1 MAVKSRESNKS
12 NHLAAAVGGIFLI
25 AVAIIA
31 AYSFFP
37 QEGCIGV
44 VEISGTLST
53 QDVPSSLF
61 TDEQKGSQTI
71 ASEIEAAG
79 SRQDV
84 RAVLLL
90 IDSPGGSVVASQ
102 EVYSAVHALNK
113 TSVAFIREMAA
124 SGGYYAAA
132 GTDYIVANPDA
143 LTGSIGARAT
153 LDDYSGLMEKLGVNS
168 TTFKT
173 GDMKDMGSSARQMTE
188 KERAVW
194 QSIVDESFLSFRT
207 AVEEGRKGKLD
218 PAGFATA
225 LDARV
230 LTGRQA
236 KKIGL
241 VDELGNKDAA
251 IAAAA
256 RLSNMTLAPG
266 AKPRLCEISSSKKQG
281 ALFGSL
287 SSEALRFFL
296 QSAGGFHV
304 SYK

>member
-1 MAVKSRESNKS
+1 MAGKAHEPNY
-12 NHLAAAVGGIFLI
+12 LAAAVGGLFLL
-25 AVAIIA
+25 AVIILA
-31 AYSFFP
+31 AYSFAP
-37 QEGCIGV
+37 SEGCIGV
-44 VEISGTLST
+44 VEISGPLIT
-53 QDVPSSLF
+53 QDIPSSLF

-71 ASEIEAAG
+71 ASELEEAG
-79 SRQDV
+79 SRTDV

-102 EVYSAVHALNK
+102 EVYAAVRAMNK
-113 TSVAFIREMAA
+113 TSVTFIREMAA

-153 LDDYSGLMEKLGVNS
+153 LDDYSGLMGKLGINS

-173 GDMKDMGSSARQMTE
+173 GDLKDMGASDRPISE
-188 KERAVW
+188 KERSVW
-194 QSIVDESFLSFRT
+194 QSIVDESFLTFRT
-207 AVEEGRKGKLD
+207 AVEEGRKGRLD
-218 PAGFATA
+218 KAGFEEV
-225 LDARV
+225 LDARI

-241 VDELGNKDAA
+241 IDELGNKDAA

-256 RLSNMTLAPG
+256 RLSGM
-266 AKPRLCEISSSKKQG
+266 KEEPRLCEISSG
-281 ALFGSL
+281 AKRGTLFGSL
-287 SSEALRFFL
+287 SAQALQLFL

>member
-1 MAVKSRESNKS
+1 MAGKADESNY
-12 NHLAAAVGGIFLI
+12 LVAAVGGLFLL
-25 AVAIIA
+25 AVIVLA
-31 AYSFFP
+31 AYLFLPS
-37 QEGCIGV
+37 EGCVGV
-44 VEISGTLST
+44 VEISGPLVT

-71 ASEIEAAG
+71 SDELSEAG
-79 SRQDV
+79 GRKDV

-90 IDSPGGSVVASQ
+90 IDSPGGSVIASQ
-102 EVYSAVHALNK
+102 EIYAAVRAMNK
-113 TSVAFIREMAA
+113 TSVTFIREMAA

-153 LDDYSGLMEKLGVNS
+153 LDDYSGLMEKLGINS

-173 GDMKDMGSSARQMTE
+173 GDLKDMGSSSRPISD
-188 KERAVW
+188 KERAIW
-194 QSIVDESFLSFRT
+194 QSIVNEGFLTFRQ

-218 PAGFATA
+218 KAMFEEA

-256 RLSNMTLAPG
+256 RLSGMDVAPG
-266 AKPRLCEISSSKKQG
+266 EQPRLCEISSG
-281 ALFGSL
+281 AKHGTLFGSL
-287 SSEALRFFL
+287 SASALQLFV
-296 QSAGGFHV
+296 QGASGFHV
-304 SYK
+304 SYR

>member
-1 MAVKSRESNKS
+1 MP
-12 NHLAAAVGGIFLI
+12 I
-25 AVAIIA
+25 
-31 AYSFFP
+31 
-37 QEGCIGV
+37 
-44 VEISGTLST
+44 T
-53 QDVPSSLF
+53 QSDSPIND
-61 TDEQKGSQTI
+61 DEQKGSQTI
-71 ASEIEAAG
+71 ASELEEAG
-79 SRQDV
+79 GRKDV

-102 EVYSAVHALNK
+102 EVYAAVRAMNK
-113 TSVAFIREMAA
+113 TSVTFIREMAA

-153 LDDYSGLMEKLGVNS
+153 LDDYSGLMEKLGINS

-173 GDMKDMGSSARQMTE
+173 GDLKDMGSPARQISE

-194 QSIVDESFLSFRT
+194 QSIVDEGFLSFRL
-207 AVEEGRKGKLD
+207 AVEEGRKGRLD
-218 PAGFATA
+218 QAGFAEV
-225 LDARV
+225 LDARI

-256 RLSNMTLAPG
+256 RLSGMAVAAG
-266 AKPRLCEISSSKKQG
+266 DKPKLCEISRG
-281 ALFGSL
+281 ARRGTLFGSL
-287 SSEALRFFL
+287 SAQALQLFL
-296 QSAGGFHV
+296 QSAGGFRV
-304 SYK
+304 SYR

>member
-1 MAVKSRESNKS
+1 MAGKANESNY
-12 NHLAAAVGGIFLI
+12 LAAAVGGLFLL
-25 AVAIIA
+25 AVIILS

-37 QEGCIGV
+37 SEGCIGV
-44 VEISGTLST
+44 VEISGPLIT
-53 QDVPSSLF
+53 QDIPSSLF

-71 ASEIEAAG
+71 AAELEEAG
-79 SRQDV
+79 SRKDV

-102 EVYSAVHALNK
+102 EVYAAVRAMNK
-113 TSVAFIREMAA
+113 TSVTFIREMAA

-153 LDDYSGLMEKLGVNS
+153 LEDYSGLMEKLGVNS

-173 GDMKDMGSSARQMTE
+173 GDLKDMGSSDRPASE

-194 QSIVDESFLSFRT
+194 QSIVNESFLSFRL

-218 PAGFATA
+218 SAGFAEV
-225 LDARV
+225 LDARI

-241 VDELGNKDAA
+241 VDELGNKEAA
-251 IAAAA
+251 ITAAAH
-256 RLSNMTLAPG
+256 LSGMKG
-266 AKPRLCEISSSKKQG
+266 EPRLCEISSSTKRG
-281 ALFGSL
+281 TLFGSL
-287 SSEALRFFL
+287 SAQALQLFL
-296 QSAGGFHV
+296 QSANGFHV
-304 SYK
+304 SYN

>member
-1 MAVKSRESNKS
+1 MASKAHEANYLV
-12 NHLAAAVGGIFLI
+12 AAVGGIFLL
-25 AVAIIA
+25 AVLILA
-31 AYSFFP
+31 AYSFVP
-37 QEGCIGV
+37 SEGCIGV
-44 VEISGTLST
+44 VEISGPLIT

-71 ASEIEAAG
+71 AAELGEAG
-79 SRQDV
+79 SRKDV

-102 EVYSAVHALNK
+102 EVYAAVRAMNK
-113 TSVAFIREMAA
+113 TSVTFIREMAA

-153 LDDYSGLMEKLGVNS
+153 LDDYSGLMEKLGINS

-173 GDMKDMGSSARQMTE
+173 GDLKDMGSSSRPISE
-188 KERAVW
+188 KERQVW
-194 QSIVDESFLSFRT
+194 QSIVNESFLTFRS

-218 PAGFATA
+218 QAGFAEI
-225 LDARV
+225 LDARI

-241 VDELGNKDAA
+241 IDELGNKDAA

-256 RLSNMTLAPG
+256 RLSGMKG
-266 AKPRLCEISSSKKQG
+266 EPRLCEISSGTKRG
-281 ALFGSL
+281 TLFGSL
-287 SSEALRFFL
+287 TAEALQLFL
-296 QSAGGFHV
+296 QSAGGFHI

>member
-1 MAVKSRESNKS
+1 MAGKAHESNYMV
-12 NHLAAAVGGIFLI
+12 AAVGGLFLL
-25 AVAIIA
+25 AVLIIA

-37 QEGCIGV
+37 SEGCIGV
-44 VEISGTLST
+44 VEISGPLIT
-53 QDVPSSLF
+53 QDISASLF

-71 ASEIEAAG
+71 AEELAEAG
-79 SRQDV
+79 SRKDV
-84 RAVLLL
+84 QAVLLL
-90 IDSPGGSVVASQ
+90 IDSPGGSVIASQ
-102 EVYSAVHALNK
+102 EVYAAVRAMNK
-113 TSVAFIREMAA
+113 TSVSFIREMAA

-153 LDDYSGLMEKLGVNS
+153 LEDYSGLMGKLGINS

-173 GDMKDMGSSARQMTE
+173 GDLKDMGSSDRPMTE

-194 QSIVDESFLSFRT
+194 QSIVNESFLTFRT

-218 PAGFATA
+218 AAMFEEV
-225 LDARV
+225 LDARI

-236 KKIGL
+236 EKIGL

-256 RLSNMTLAPG
+256 RLSGMKE
-266 AKPRLCEISSSKKQG
+266 KPRLCEISSGKKRG
-281 ALFGSL
+281 TLFGSL
-287 SSEALRFFL
+287 SAQALQLFL
-296 QSAGGFHV
+296 QGASGFHV

>member
-1 MAVKSRESNKS
+1 MAGKANEPNY
-12 NHLAAAVGGIFLI
+12 LAAVVGGIFLL
-25 AVAIIA
+25 AVLVLA

-37 QEGCIGV
+37 SEGCIGV
-44 VEISGTLST
+44 VEISGPLVT
-53 QDVPSSLF
+53 QDIPSSLF

-71 ASEIEAAG
+71 ADELGEAG
-79 SRQDV
+79 GRQDV

-90 IDSPGGSVVASQ
+90 IDSPGGSVIASQ
-102 EVYSAVHALNK
+102 EIYSAVRAMNK

-153 LDDYSGLMEKLGVNS
+153 LSDYSGLMEKLGINS

-173 GDMKDMGSSARQMTE
+173 GDLKDMGSSERPISE

-194 QSIVDESFLSFRT
+194 QSIVNESFQSFLT
-207 AVEEGRKGKLD
+207 AVKEGRAGKLD
-218 PAGFATA
+218 RAGFEEV
-225 LDARV
+225 LDARI

-241 VDELGNKDAA
+241 VDELGSKDAA

-256 RLSNMTLAPG
+256 RLSSMPLAPG
-266 AKPRLCEISSSKKQG
+266 GEPRLCEISSSQKRG
-281 ALFGSL
+281 TLFGSL
-287 SSEALRFFL
+287 SAQALQLLL
-296 QSAGGFHV
+296 QGAGGFHV
-304 SYK
+304 SYR

>member
-1 MAVKSRESNKS
+1 MAGKTRESNY
-12 NHLAAAVGGIFLI
+12 LAAAVGGLFLL
-25 AVAIIA
+25 AILVIA
-31 AYSFFP
+31 AYSFLP
-37 QEGCIGV
+37 SEGCIGV
-44 VEISGTLST
+44 VEISGVIST
-53 QDVPSSLF
+53 QDISSSLF

-71 ASEIEAAG
+71 AAEIEAASG
-79 SRQDV
+79 RKDV

-90 IDSPGGSVVASQ
+90 IDSPGGSVVGSQ
-102 EVYSAVHALNK
+102 EVYAAVHAINK
-113 TSVAFIREMAA
+113 TSVSFIREMAA

-153 LDDYSGLMEKLGVNS
+153 LDDYSGLMGKLGINI

-173 GDMKDMGSSARQMTE
+173 GDLKDMGSPDRPMSE
-188 KERAVW
+188 KEQEVW
-194 QSIVDESFLSFRT
+194 QSIVDESFISFRA
-207 AVEEGRKGKLD
+207 AVEDGRKGKLD
-218 PAGFATA
+218 EAGFAEI

-256 RLSNMTLAPG
+256 RLSGMEG
-266 AKPRLCEISSSKKQG
+266 EPRLCEISSGKKRG
-281 ALFGSL
+281 TIFGSL
-287 SSEALRFFL
+287 SAQALQLFL
-296 QSAGGFHV
+296 QSAGGFHIF
-304 SYK
+304 YK

>member
-1 MAVKSRESNKS
+1 MVGKTHESNYL
-12 NHLAAAVGGIFLI
+12 LAALGGFFLLAVIVL
-25 AVAIIA
+25 A
-31 AYSFFP
+31 AYSFAP
-37 QEGCIGV
+37 SEGCIGV
-44 VEISGTLST
+44 VEISGPLVT

-71 ASEIEAAG
+71 ASELEEAG
-79 SRQDV
+79 SRKDV

-102 EVYSAVHALNK
+102 EVYAAVRAMNK
-113 TSVAFIREMAA
+113 TSVTFIREMAA

-153 LDDYSGLMEKLGVNS
+153 LDDYSGLMGKLGINS

-173 GDMKDMGSSARQMTE
+173 GDLKDMGSSDRPISD
-188 KERAVW
+188 KERGVW
-194 QSIVDESFLSFRT
+194 QSIVNESFLSFRL
-207 AVEEGRKGKLD
+207 AVEGGRKGRLD
-218 PAGFATA
+218 KAGFEEV
-225 LDARV
+225 LDARI

-256 RLSNMTLAPG
+256 RLSNMNIAPG
-266 AKPRLCEISSSKKQG
+266 DKPRLCEISSSAKRG
-281 ALFGSL
+281 TLFGSL
-287 SSEALRFFL
+287 SASALQLFL
-296 QSAGGFHV
+296 QGASGFHV

>member
-1 MAVKSRESNKS
+1 MASKARESNY
-12 NHLAAAVGGIFLI
+12 LVAAVGGLFLLAI
-25 AVAIIA
+25 AILA

-37 QEGCIGV
+37 SEGCIGV
-44 VEISGTLST
+44 VEISGPLIT
-53 QDVPSSLF
+53 QDISSSLF

-71 ASEIEAAG
+71 ASELEEAG
-79 SRQDV
+79 GRQDV

-102 EVYSAVHALNK
+102 EVYAAVRAMNK

-153 LDDYSGLMEKLGVNS
+153 LDDYSGLMEKLGINS

-173 GDMKDMGSSARQMTE
+173 GDLKDMGSPDRPMSE
-188 KERAVW
+188 KEREVW
-194 QSIVDESFLSFRT
+194 QTIVNESFLTFRL
-207 AVEEGRKGKLD
+207 AVEEGRGSRLD
-218 PAGFATA
+218 KAGFAEV
-225 LDARV
+225 LDARI

-241 VDELGNKDAA
+241 VDELGNKEAA

-256 RLSNMTLAPG
+256 RLSGMASE
-266 AKPRLCEISSSKKQG
+266 PRLCEISSGKKRG
-281 ALFGSL
+281 TLFGSL
-287 SSEALRFFL
+287 SAQALQLFL
-296 QSAGGFHV
+296 QSASGFHV
-304 SYK
+304 SYE